1 VLLSDDQASVVN
13 VSRLP
18 SEPVCDSVSCVK
30 NACDDAESGSAIIF
44 SACMDF
50 ELGGMQ
56 PLVKAMPEVM
66 LVSSLLTSRPEIQPM
81 LAAMERESLT
91 RQAGYAGILARLA
104 DVVAA
109 LIVRGWVACG
119 CGNATGWVQVLRDPK
134 LARAI
139 YAMHQQPGVNWKV
152 EELAREAGTSRS
164 VLRNVSSPP
173 PVPHPRVISRNCGC
187 VWPCSI
193 FRMKVRRWKRSPSAW
208 DTVR

>member
-1 VLLSDDQASVVN
+1 MLLSDDRGGGGECVRAAQRTGL
-13 VSRLP
+13 RLGKLRQKRVRRR
-18 SEPVCDSVSCVK
+18 END
-30 NACDDAESGSAIIF
+30 SAIIF

-66 LVSSLLTSRPEIQPM
+66 MVSSLLTSRPEIPPM

-109 LIVRGWVACG
+109 LIVRGWVECG

-134 LARAI
+134 LAKAI
-139 YAMHQQPGVNWKV
+139 YVMHQQPGINWKV
-152 EELAREAGTSRS
+152 EDLAREAGSR
-164 VLRNVSSPP
+164 VRYLLNVSSPP
-173 PVPHPRVISRNCGC
+173 PAPRPPAI
-187 VWPCSI
+187 
-193 FRMKVRRWKRSPSAW
+193 
-208 DTVR
+208 